1 MSSQELCGK
10 TQPGTAEAGASP
22 QGHSIRADW
31 CGLGPRMALV
41 KAARCCKLG
50 NTRNIYRSY

>member
-1 MSSQELCGK
+1 MISQELCGK
-10 TQPGTAEAGASP
+10 TQPGTAEAGAS

-31 CGLGPRMALV
+31 CGLGLSMALV

-50 NTRNIYRSY
+50 NTRNI